1 MTWHMCGSSGIT
13 WIAFALHL
21 PRTTQLVC
29 MHPSVS
35 PPATTCVCVCE
46 RERESVCVCVTWHGT
61 TESNLHSTEVADV
74 IALLLPPRLGLSTSI
89 YLYKH
94 TNTHTIHTHTNTH
107 THTPQVE
114 EAFYLHLKTP
124 PLKCPHKWV
133 RKSVILQCV
142 CAHGLVSTVP
152 SDTWFSLD
160 ACLVY
165 IVVSAFSLHDCP

>member
-1 MTWHMCGSSGIT
+1 VLCHLFAAYCYDMTHVLFLRYRMPGIRLSL
-13 WIAFALHL
+13 ASYNSACVHAS
-21 PRTTQLVC
+21 VC
-29 MHPSVS
+29 LSARNYMY
-35 PPATTCVCVCE
+35 VCE
-46 RERESVCVCVTWHGT
+46 RERESVCVCVCVTWHGT

-124 PLKCPHKWV
+124 PLKCPHK
-133 RKSVILQCV
+133 
-142 CAHGLVSTVP
+142 
-152 SDTWFSLD
+152 
-160 ACLVY
+160 
-165 IVVSAFSLHDCP
+165 